1 MKGKE
6 EGCRNTPFFPAALT
20 NKQTNKQFLYSLYL
34 YEPLRYIWS
43 GGARGNKVRSTKIK
57 EKVVL
62 LNYFCLPAA
71 LHILIQGE
79 VETVRES
86 VQSVL
91 YRTLVV

>member
-1 MKGKE
+1 M
-6 EGCRNTPFFPAALT
+6 
-20 NKQTNKQFLYSLYL
+20 
-34 YEPLRYIWS
+34 
-43 GGARGNKVRSTKIK
+43 ARGNKVRSTKIK

-71 LHILIQGE
+71 LHISIQGE